1 MIGDLLN
8 RMVSKIL
15 VAVDGSE
22 NSERAFNTAIEIA
35 RKFEAQLLIVNV
47 LEDFGNA
54 AKVWKKHD
62 LVVRELEKE
71 HDVLLRKY
79 QEVAAKTL
87 STAVETIRAEGNA
100 AEQILKIARRKRAGM
115 IVIGSRGLST
125 AKEFFLGSV
134 SHKII
139 HHSAKPVLV
148 VK

>member
-1 MIGDLLN
+1 MIS
-8 RMVSKIL
+8 RIL

-22 NSERAFNTAIEIA
+22 NSERAFKTAIEMA

-47 LEDFGNA
+47 LEDFGDA
-54 AKVWKKHD
+54 AMVWKKHD
-62 LVVRELEKE
+62 PIVRELEKE
-71 HDVLLRKY
+71 HYALLKKY
-79 QEVAAKTL
+79 QAIAMKQLAAK
-87 STAVETIRAEGNA
+87 VETARAEGNA
-100 AEQILKIARRKRAGM
+100 AEQILKIASRRRAGM

-134 SHKII
+134 SHKVI